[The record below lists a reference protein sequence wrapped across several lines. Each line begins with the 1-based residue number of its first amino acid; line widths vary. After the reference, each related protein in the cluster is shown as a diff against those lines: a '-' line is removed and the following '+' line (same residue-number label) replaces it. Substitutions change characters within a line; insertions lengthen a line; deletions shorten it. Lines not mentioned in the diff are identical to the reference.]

1 MGYFPTYALG
11 NLYAA
16 QFYHQAQ
23 KDLPDLAA
31 QIERGE
37 LGGLKQ
43 WLNEKVHAR
52 GSRVTAGEL
61 VEEVTGEKLSPDY
74 FTDYLEAKFGALY
87 NL

>member
-1 MGYFPTYALG
+1 M
-11 NLYAA
+11 
-16 QFYHQAQ
+16 
-23 KDLPDLAA
+23 
-31 QIERGE
+31 
-37 LGGLKQ
+37 GGLKQ

-87 NL
+87 GLVS